1 MLLCSAFFSAG
12 SISAQDTQTLWQGDH
27 TFPSGWNC
35 VYFQKTESVEISAGG
50 TVTANFSTNGG
61 NFGIGVSTDG
71 SSLKNADKI
80 GFPDEDG
87 YNADYGFNAFSG
99 NKLTMT
105 LTESEAAKLNNAA
118 YLVLNGENCTI
129 TSLTYTPKAPTRD
142 ALLWEGEADLGGWN
156 KTFYFRHDF
165 KFEIGDKLILNYTS
179 SDDAQIQLNYGNS
192 QTMSH
197 GSLQN
202 PADNGYTSVDGD
214 QYIVEITADNI
225 NAYNSRYLAFKGKNT
240 TIKSFVIIPAE
251 KNEATDYKFTEVS
264 ESDIPEGA
272 SNVLYDRMTRFG
284 VGEGQVYLARHYAFK
299 EGDKIT
305 INIGA
310 YNNGSATAE
319 NPQSELC
326 LAVTTIKALNDGGS
340 AIVNGLTKTYAD
352 GQSDAAVNGSKLT
365 FTIPSELTGE
375 LQTGEDKKILVLIGQ
390 NLTIS
395 DIVLEGADVVEPE
408 QRFQREVPS
417 FIQNLTLYRNE
428 EGWPSYSWGFSSF
441 GASQAY
447 TDWYNAQNPAPTHE
461 EIQAKLVEER
471 KNWPWATDTNPD
483 NYYLSL
489 PPFASKIGDKIYI
502 ELERNTTNANYD
514 GSEGGMQIQFW
525 TPKQNEDGSWTDEI
539 FVFSNGNNYMDLT
552 GSGYEIVINQRW
564 LDAFQANGFRIKG
577 RQFVIK
583 KVEWRHNTELDEE
596 DNADYIY
603 HIKAEQFG
611 ADGIARLSK
620 GLVPFFY
627 VFFQDGRLEG
637 ETAEAPEGTFSY
649 YGPYDSEGSTD
660 FVAQWLYEGEG
671 QALGESNLAS
681 LPLVESAWETAVH
694 SGYISEG
701 GPETARVAAYVAENG
716 GQDLP
721 EEEIALYD
729 GTGGI
734 NSSFMKYK
742 YTVNVPAET
751 GTVNGKI
758 YMHKVVTAKTD
769 PNGNFYS
776 MGGSVESLN
785 NGLSGYLFDPNTPLV
800 QGLEH
805 DGIYMSVPGNSKG
818 LIGVYVPQQSDFE
831 INTES
836 GVITGVEDVVVG
848 ENPDELTVEVY
859 TLDGLKADRMI
870 PGRIYIVRR
879 GDKIQKVLAK

>member
-1 MLLCSAFFSAG
+1 M
-12 SISAQDTQTLWQGDH
+12 
-27 TFPSGWNC
+27 
-35 VYFQKTESVEISAGG
+35 YFQKPESVEISAGG

-156 KTFYFRHDF
+156 KVFYFRHDF

-179 SDDAQIQLNYGNS
+179 SGDAQIQLNYGNS

-197 GSLQN
+197 GSLLK

-264 ESDIPEGA
+264 ESEIPEGA

-340 AIVNGLTKTYAD
+340 AIVSGLTKTYAD

-471 KNWPWATDTNPD
+471 KNWP
-483 NYYLSL
+483 
-489 PPFASKIGDKIYI
+489 
-502 ELERNTTNANYD
+502 
-514 GSEGGMQIQFW
+514 
-525 TPKQNEDGSWTDEI
+525 
-539 FVFSNGNNYMDLT
+539 
-552 GSGYEIVINQRW
+552 
-564 LDAFQANGFRIKG
+564 
-577 RQFVIK
+577 
-583 KVEWRHNTELDEE
+583 
-596 DNADYIY
+596 
-603 HIKAEQFG
+603 
-611 ADGIARLSK
+611 
-620 GLVPFFY
+620 
-627 VFFQDGRLEG
+627 
-637 ETAEAPEGTFSY
+637 
-649 YGPYDSEGSTD
+649 
-660 FVAQWLYEGEG
+660 
-671 QALGESNLAS
+671 
-681 LPLVESAWETAVH
+681 
-694 SGYISEG
+694 
-701 GPETARVAAYVAENG
+701 
-716 GQDLP
+716 
-721 EEEIALYD
+721 
-729 GTGGI
+729 
-734 NSSFMKYK
+734 
-742 YTVNVPAET
+742 
-751 GTVNGKI
+751 
-758 YMHKVVTAKTD
+758 
-769 PNGNFYS
+769 
-776 MGGSVESLN
+776 
-785 NGLSGYLFDPNTPLV
+785 
-800 QGLEH
+800 
-805 DGIYMSVPGNSKG
+805 
-818 LIGVYVPQQSDFE
+818 
-831 INTES
+831 
-836 GVITGVEDVVVG
+836 
-848 ENPDELTVEVY
+848 
-859 TLDGLKADRMI
+859 
-870 PGRIYIVRR
+870 
-879 GDKIQKVLAK
+879 